1 MNRLTSEI
9 EQNAHWLR
17 LLNAGAG
24 IEDLPNFNE
33 TTINRSSTVDEPEI
47 VRNDVRP
54 YPTNIIVDA
63 VGHIYRSPAHDRE
76 GREIPFNEQ
85 FPENNEF
92 TGREQQVPIDP
103 AREANSD
110 SDNSNGAND
119 ICDK

>member
-1 MNRLTSEI
+1 MNFSDERKQRLVNRLTSEI

-54 YPTNIIVDA
+54 YPSNIVVDA
-63 VGHIYRSPAHDRE
+63 VGHQRLDLGHSLRGVLQDYLPLDLFAQLRLQHWVGDHLRL
-76 GREIPFNEQ
+76 
-85 FPENNEF
+85 
-92 TGREQQVPIDP
+92 
-103 AREANSD
+103 
-110 SDNSNGAND
+110 
-119 ICDK
+119 